1 MDTKVAVIG
10 GGYAG
15 LSAAVELARAGVDVT
30 VFEASRTL
38 GGRARVVEK
47 DEWRVDNGQHILVGA
62 YTETLRLLRFLKV
75 SPKTLLRRPFF
86 IHVPERLDLRAAE
99 LPAPFHLA
107 VALLRAKGLSWAD
120 RLAMQRLLSDLKKRK
135 FTFEEDITV
144 GQLLRDTRQTHTTTK
159 LIWDPLC
166 VAALNTPTD
175 EASAQ
180 VFANVLRDTLA
191 GGAAASEMLIPRQ
204 DLTNLLPF
212 PATLYLNSQGHA
224 VHTASPIKG
233 IRQLEDGRFL
243 LEGDPFEAW
252 YYTHVILAVAPYHA
266 SELLAGHDELSM
278 LREQIDALPYEP
290 ITTVYL
296 AYDASVRLPEPML
309 GVADSVLQWLFD
321 RGQLGGPAG
330 LLAGVISAR
339 GPHSLLPKEE
349 LALRAHE
356 TVEKMLA
363 RDFPRLGAP
372 RWSQVITEK
381 RATFACRP
389 DVIRPIMLTPKK
401 NLLLAGDYVASPYPA
416 TIEAAVRS
424 GLNAA
429 RHVLRVS
436 RADAQG

>member
-1 MDTKVAVIG
+1 MRPKVAVIG

-15 LSAAVELARAGVDVT
+15 LSAAVELARAEIDVT

-38 GGRARVVEK
+38 GGRARVVDK
-47 DEWRVDNGQHILVGA
+47 DQYRIDNGQHILVGA

-75 SPKTLLRRPFF
+75 SPKTLLRRPFTL
-86 IHVPERLDLRAAE
+86 HVPGRLQMRAAE

-107 VALLRAKGLSWAD
+107 AALLTAKGLSWAD
-120 RLAMQRLLSDLKKRK
+120 RFAMRRLLAYLKKRRYA
-135 FTFEEDITV
+135 FEQDITV
-144 GQLLRDTRQTHTTTK
+144 GQLLRDTGQTATTTN

-180 VFANVLRDTLA
+180 VFANVLRDTL
-191 GGAAASEMLIPRQ
+191 GGDATASEMLVPRV
-204 DLTNLLPF
+204 DLSELLPF
-212 PATLYLNSQGHA
+212 PATLYLNTQGHA
-224 VHTASPIKG
+224 VHTATPVKG
-233 IRQLEDGRFL
+233 ITRLEDGRFL
-243 LEGDPFEAW
+243 LDGDPFEAQF
-252 YYTHVILAVAPYHA
+252 YTHLIVATAPYHA
-266 SELLAGHDELSM
+266 GELLADQPELAM
-278 LREQIDALPYEP
+278 LREQIDALPHEP

-296 AYDASVRLPEPML
+296 AYDESVRLPEPMI
-309 GVADSVLQWLFD
+309 GVAGSQLQWLFD
-321 RGQLGGPAG
+321 RGQLGGPKG

-349 LALRAHE
+349 IALRAHE
-356 TVEKMLA
+356 TVEKLFA
-363 RDFPRLGAP
+363 RQFPRLAAP

-389 DVIRPIMLTPKK
+389 DVIRPIMLTPLK

-416 TIEAAVRS
+416 TIESAVRS

-429 RHVLRVS
+429 RHVLRTS
-436 RADAQG
+436 RAATG